1 MAKSSETSIDKYNA
15 LFATTLRDFMMKSPK
30 TGEPVTQ
37 KELAAK
43 LGISPTTLAGY
54 ENAGK
59 DPKIATLIKLA
70 DFYGVS
76 VDNLVREPPKNLKEA
91 LKLRDN
97 LIEIALKCYE
107 QFEKTDEPV
116 HVKFELTAKNAQNLD
131 VSQGETTNEPKED

>member
-1 MAKSSETSIDKYNA
+1 
-15 LFATTLRDFMMKSPK
+15 MKDEMTYLQK
-30 TGEPVTQ
+30 NLILYRKAAGLTQ

-76 VDNLVREPPKNLKEA
+76 IDNLVRETPPDLKEIIRIRNY
-91 LKLRDN
+91 LYDVVVKSY
-97 LIEIALKCYE
+97 K
-107 QFEKTDEPV
+107 QFENTAEPV
-116 HVKFELTAKNAQNLD
+116 QMKLEILPQATR
-131 VSQGETTNEPKED
+131 TTRI

>member
-1 MAKSSETSIDKYNA
+1 MEDKMSYLQKNLVLYRKMA
-15 LFATTLRDFMMKSPK
+15 
-30 TGEPVTQ
+30 GVTQ

-76 VDNLVREPPKNLKEA
+76 VDNLVRDSNFDEFDSKRQVLFDANLLKLPDEQKLTLYKFMEA
-91 LKLRDN
+91 LR
-97 LIEIALKCYE
+97 EFAGE
-107 QFEKTDEPV
+107 GFTVKTKI
-116 HVKFELTAKNAQNLD
+116 VKA
-131 VSQGETTNEPKED
+131 